1 MLLVADIRSKNGKGH
16 AVLATRPLFMSAT
29 AYSPTR
35 VQYNQQQISMEFRL
49 VYDGQLRSGQ
59 GGGSSANK
67 HEIRKAIH
75 QQLAK
80 LWEAVPDL
88 KMRSSPHS
96 ILNAPPAKGI
106 AGHAG
111 HSVTMAAA
119 IERPSLW
126 ETLGSQFRGCDYRF
140 VPLVSNHLK
149 LTCSLDILLL
159 WQDRIVPVG
168 PAGDIDNRLKT
179 LFDALQIP
187 QSCSDVDPPTERDEF
202 LFVLLENDNLI
213 TDVRVT
219 TDRMLTPYVRTP
231 GQGASHPENFVRL
244 VINVKVQPSIVGFE
258 NLAFLS

>member
-1 MLLVADIRSKNGKGH
+1 
-16 AVLATRPLFMSAT
+16 
-29 AYSPTR
+29 
-35 VQYNQQQISMEFRL
+35 MEFRL

-75 QQLAK
+75 QQLAQ
-80 LWEAVPDL
+80 LWEAIPDL

-96 ILNAPPAKGI
+96 VLRAPAAEGM
-106 AGHAG
+106 AGQLG
-111 HSVTMAAA
+111 YKVTMAAA
-119 IERPSLW
+119 IQQPSLW
-126 ETLGSQFRGCDYRF
+126 ETLGGRFQRCDYRF

-159 WQDRIVPVG
+159 WRDRIVPVG

-187 QSCSDVDPPTERDEF
+187 QSCSDVDPPTGKDEY

-219 TDRMLTPYVRTP
+219 TDRMLTPYVQTP
-231 GQGASHPENFVRL
+231 GQGASHPENLVRL
-244 VINVKVQPSIVGFE
+244 VINVKVQPSVVDFE
-258 NLAFLS
+258 NVAFLC